1 MNLIEK
7 LHRMLETTSGNP
19 LDIHFILY
27 KDFISQSET
36 PEQILKL
43 ILEYPNEIGNS
54 DDNSPTLISE
64 DEVLEYQFDYF
75 DLVRVTLKSIIDK
88 NLSVEEFYK
97 KLYTNVF
104 KLDLLPQDEK
114 GQAILLYLLSSKK
127 FLGLPYYQATG
138 LLEMDEEHYGQIIE
152 KIEDK
157 ISLGVYML
165 NRNFKSKTEE
175 ISQLWNLASQLE
187 SREEQIVFWAIII
200 GIIRKY
206 ERREIDSSESE

>member
-7 LHRMLETTSGNP
+7 LQRLLETASGNP

-27 KDFISQSET
+27 KDFLSQSEA
-36 PEQILKL
+36 PEQVLKL
-43 ILEYPNEIGNS
+43 ILEYPSEIGNS
-54 DDNSPTLISE
+54 ADNSPTLISE
-64 DEVLEYQFDYF
+64 DEVLEYQFNYF
-75 DLVRVTLKSIIDK
+75 ELVRVTLKNIINK
-88 NLSVEEFYK
+88 NLSVEDFYK
-97 KLYTNVF
+97 KVYANVF

-127 FLGLPYYQATG
+127 IPGLPYYQATD
-138 LLEMDEEHYGQIIE
+138 LLEMDQEQYGQIID

-165 NRNFKSKTEE
+165 NRHFKSKTEE
-175 ISQLWNLASQLE
+175 ISQLWNLAYQLE
-187 SREEQIVFWAIII
+187 SREEQIVFWAIMI

-206 ERREIDSSESE
+206 ERKGNDSSDSE

>member
-1 MNLIEK
+1 MSLTEK
-7 LHRMLETTSGNP
+7 IYRLLETASGNP
-19 LDIHFILY
+19 LDIHFVLY

-36 PEQILKL
+36 PEQVIKL
-43 ILEYPNEIGNS
+43 ILEYPSEIGNP
-54 DDNSPTLISE
+54 DDNSPTLVSE

-75 DLVRVTLKSIIDK
+75 ELVKVTLKNIIDK
-88 NLSVEEFYK
+88 NLSIEEFYK

-127 FLGLPYYQATG
+127 IPGLPYYQATD
-138 LLEMDEEHYGQIIE
+138 LLKMDEEHYGQIID
-152 KIEDK
+152 KIK
-157 ISLGVYML
+157 NQISLGVYML

-175 ISQLWNLASQLE
+175 VSQLWNLASQLE

-200 GIIRKY
+200 SIIRKL
-206 ERREIDSSESE
+206 ERRENDSSDSE